1 MVVAAIIPHKITI
14 PLSANNVKLIVTH
27 CFKVEKEGKIM
38 THKLEI
44 FKNEEF
50 GQIRTLE
57 IDGKPY
63 FVASDIAK
71 ALGYKRPSDAI
82 SAHCRYTVKRSI
94 PHPQSKTK
102 TMDVNVIPE
111 GDLYRL
117 ITNSELPT
125 AEKFESWVFDE
136 VLPTIRKHGAYMTN
150 DVIERT
156 LTDPDYLI
164 QLATALKEERQA
176 RQLAE
181 QTIEKQKPL
190 VDFANQVSD
199 TTDLIDMKTMAK
211 LLKDKNINIGRNR
224 LFEFLRIKGILM
236 KDNQPYQQYVD
247 AGYFKVNEYTYT
259 NSFGQTKTNRQTFVT
274 GKGQLYITKKVK
286 EFWAA

>member
-1 MVVAAIIPHKITI
+1 
-14 PLSANNVKLIVTH
+14 
-27 CFKVEKEGKIM
+27 M
-38 THKLEI
+38 TNELEI

-50 GQIRTLE
+50 GEVKTLL
-57 IDGKPY
+57 INDVPY
-63 FVASDIAK
+63 FCANDIAK
-71 ALGYKRPSDAI
+71 ALGYKRAADAV
-82 SAHCRYTVKRSI
+82 STHCKGSVKHRYLTNGGEQEAKF
-94 PHPQSKTK
+94 
-102 TMDVNVIPE
+102 IPE
-111 GDLYRL
+111 GDVYRL
-117 ITNSELPT
+117 IMKSKLPS
-125 AEKFESWVFDE
+125 AEKFESWVVEE
-136 VLPTIRKHGAYMTN
+136 VLPSIRKHGAYMTN
-150 DVIERT
+150 EVIERT

-176 RQLAE
+176 RKLAE
-181 QTIEKQKPL
+181 KKIEQQKPL

-211 LLKDKNINIGRNR
+211 LLKNNNINIGRNR
-224 LFEFLRIKGILM
+224 LFEFLRMKRILM

-259 NSFGQTKTNRQTFVT
+259 NSFGQTKTNRQTFIT

>member
-1 MVVAAIIPHKITI
+1 M
-14 PLSANNVKLIVTH
+14 
-27 CFKVEKEGKIM
+27 
-38 THKLEI
+38 
-44 FKNEEF
+44 
-50 GQIRTLE
+50 
-57 IDGKPY
+57 
-63 FVASDIAK
+63 
-71 ALGYKRPSDAI
+71 
-82 SAHCRYTVKRSI
+82 
-94 PHPQSKTK
+94 
-102 TMDVNVIPE
+102 VIPE
-111 GDLYRL
+111 SDIYRL
-117 ITNSELPT
+117 IIGSKLPS
-125 AEKFESWVFDE
+125 AQKFESWVMDD
-136 VLPTIRKHGAYMTN
+136 VLPSIRKHGAYMTN
-150 DVIERT
+150 EVIERT

-176 RQLAE
+176 RKLAE
-181 QTIEKQKPL
+181 ETIEHQKPL

-211 LLKDKNINIGRNR
+211 LLKDNNINIGRNR
-224 LFEFLRIKGILM
+224 LFDFLRMKKILM

>member
-1 MVVAAIIPHKITI
+1 MLKE
-14 PLSANNVKLIVTH
+14 NV
-27 CFKVEKEGKIM
+27 
-38 THKLEI
+38 EI

-71 ALGYKRPSDAI
+71 ALGYKRPNDAI
-82 SAHCRYTVKRSI
+82 SAHCRYTVKHSI

-136 VLPTIRKHGAYMTN
+136 VLPSIRKHGVYMTN

-181 QTIEKQKPL
+181 ETIEKQKPL

-236 KDNQPYQQYVD
+236 KDNQPYQQYID

>member
-1 MVVAAIIPHKITI
+1 MKNKNEI
-14 PLSANNVKLIVTH
+14 
-27 CFKVEKEGKIM
+27 
-38 THKLEI
+38 EI

-50 GQIRTLE
+50 GQVRTLE

-71 ALGYKRPSDAI
+71 ALGYKRPNDAI
-82 SAHCRYTVKRSI
+82 SAHCRYTAKHSI

-117 ITNSELPT
+117 ITNSELPA
-125 AEKFESWVFDE
+125 AEKFESWIFDE

-211 LLKDKNINIGRNR
+211 LLKDENINIGRNR
-224 LFEFLRIKGILM
+224 LFEFLRMKGILM
-236 KDNQPYQQYVD
+236 KDNQPYQQYID

-286 EFWAA
+286 EFWIA